1 MKYNR
6 IIQQNDNIIIYQDK
20 NLKDLYVAR
29 NMFINVI
36 LQIINRHKDLR
47 DLPSI
52 ESDMFGFKFT

>member
-6 IIQQNDNIIIYQDK
+6 IIQQNDNIILYQDK